1 MIKTISRIVKNIEYL
16 FITSDLLLFKF
27 LRKLL
32 SFNWFSKH
40 FVNTKDVAFFY
51 DLNVNPVTF
60 DFAHYLVQ
68 AEEFRRKK
76 KLANIDIFIIKSKYK
91 IPARMANFSINN
103 SQFEV
108 ENRAYEIIFALT
120 RLLKTVQNRLMISK
134 NYMNKNNLTE
144 KYKYIFPNGYSNINP
159 VSCTHGMSKTNS
171 SLFYP
176 MFSPG
181 PRNLEILKKYLKG
194 VKKKIVTITIRDSFY
209 IKSRNSNFSE
219 WIKFATYLKNKYEV
233 IFVPDGI
240 NYSLSDKKKFKNFIV
255 ADYVVWNLSLRT
267 ALYEKAFLNCSIISA
282 PAEICS
288 MYNSK
293 SKSLIFLNE
302 KAYPKNYLKLCKE
315 EWGESE
321 IQPWMSKYHKYV
333 YKADTFKN
341 LKKEFDIFVKK
352 IMA

>member
-1 MIKTISRIVKNIEYL
+1 MRIIEKKFKNLEFL
-16 FITSDLLLFKF
+16 FNTSNFFLYKF
-27 LRKLL
+27 LRKIVRYKKI
-32 SFNWFSKH
+32 SK
-40 FVNTKDVAFFY
+40 FIVNKKDLAFFY
-51 DLNVNPVTF
+51 DLNVNQISH

-76 KLANIDIFIIKSKYK
+76 KLESIDIFIIKSNYK
-91 IPARMANFSINN
+91 ITARMMDFSKVN
-103 SQFEV
+103 SRFEV

-134 NYMNKNNLTE
+134 NFMNKNNLTE
-144 KYKYIFPNGYSNINP
+144 KYKYIFPHGYSHINS

-293 SKSLIFLNE
+293 SRSLIFLNE